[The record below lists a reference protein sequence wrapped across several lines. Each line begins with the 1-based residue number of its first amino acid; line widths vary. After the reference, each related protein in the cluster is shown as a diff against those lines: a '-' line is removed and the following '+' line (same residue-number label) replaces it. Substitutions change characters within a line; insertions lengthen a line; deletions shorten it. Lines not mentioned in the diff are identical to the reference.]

1 MGLTDAIP
9 PAPALLELTQF
20 TFAPGGYVE
29 LPETSPATA
38 LIVVE
43 TGEMTVTM
51 DAEAVV
57 QRNAP
62 GAAEPE
68 SDEYAAGTEF
78 TVAAGQSMIGQPY
91 AAVDARNDGDEP
103 LVIFMAV
110 IQPAP
115 AP

>member
-1 MGLTDAIP
+1 MTEAIP
-9 PAPALLELTQF
+9 PAPALLEMLRF

-29 LPETSPATA
+29 LPESSPATA
-38 LIVVE
+38 LIYVE

-51 DAEAVV
+51 DAAAVV
-57 QRNAP
+57 QRSAP
-62 GAAEPE
+62 GSPNPE
-68 SDEYAAGTEF
+68 RDEYAAGTEF

-91 AAVDARNDGDEP
+91 AAVDARNDAEEP

>member
-1 MGLTDAIP
+1 M
-9 PAPALLELTQF
+9 LELIRF
-20 TFAPGGYVE
+20 TFAPGGYVA

-38 LIVVE
+38 LIAVE
-43 TGEMTVTM
+43 SGAMTVTM
-51 DAEAVV
+51 DAAAVV
-57 QRNAP
+57 QRSAP
-62 GAAEPE
+62 GAPNPE
-68 SDEYAAGTEF
+68 RDEYAAGTEL
-78 TVAAGQSMIGQPY
+78 TVEAGQAMIGQPY